1 MQVRD
6 LMTEGPVG
14 CSPSNSI
21 LDVAKLMAKHDCG
34 MIPVLD
40 GAGKPIGVLTDRD
53 IVCRV
58 IARSMAT
65 DTVVREVMSGPAVT
79 VTPDT
84 MIDACCRLMEAN
96 QVRRLPVVDD
106 DGCCCG
112 MVTQADIA
120 LHTSD
125 EMAADVVR
133 DVSRPSAAASRVEKH

>member
-6 LMTEGPVG
+6 LMSEDPVV
-14 CSPSNSI
+14 CSPEDRVR
-21 LDVAKLMAKHDCG
+21 DVAGLMAKHDCG
-34 MIPVLD
+34 EIPVLD
-40 GAGKPIGVLTDRD
+40 VGGKPIGVLTDRD

-58 IARSMAT
+58 IARSRAI
-65 DTVVREVMSGPAVT
+65 DTAVREVMSSPAVT

-84 MIDACCRLMEAN
+84 MIDACCRIMEIN

-112 MVTQADIA
+112 MLAQADIA
-120 LHTSD
+120 LHASE

-133 DVSRPSAAASRVEKH
+133 DVSRPSAAASRVEKR

>member
-6 LMTEGPVG
+6 LMSEDPIC
-14 CSPSNSI
+14 CSPEDRVR
-21 LDVAKLMAKHDCG
+21 DVAGLMAKHDCG
-34 MIPVLD
+34 EIPVLD
-40 GAGKPIGVLTDRD
+40 VGGKPIGVLTDRD

-58 IARSMAT
+58 IARSRAI
-65 DTVVREVMSGPAVT
+65 DTPVREVMSTPAVT

-84 MIDACCRLMEAN
+84 MIDLCCRIMEVN

-112 MVTQADIA
+112 MVAQADIA
-120 LHTSD
+120 LHASD

-133 DVSRPSAAASRVEKH
+133 DVSRPSAAASRVEKG